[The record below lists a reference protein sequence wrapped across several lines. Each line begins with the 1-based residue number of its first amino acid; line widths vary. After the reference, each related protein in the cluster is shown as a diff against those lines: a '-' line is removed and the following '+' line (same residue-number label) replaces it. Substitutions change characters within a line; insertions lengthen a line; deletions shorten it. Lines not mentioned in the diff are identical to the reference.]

1 MDQQI
6 VKTSSN
12 PVVKTR
18 EFFTEV
24 VTELKKSAWPTRK
37 ELIDSTLV
45 VIVTVL
51 ILGVFVASADVTG
64 DPSRVVGYAG
74 MLFG

>member
-6 VKTSSN
+6 VKASSN

-24 VTELKKSAWPTRK
+24 VAELKKSAWPTRK

-51 ILGVFVASADVTG
+51 ILGVFVASADII
-64 DPSRVVGYAG
+64 
-74 MLFG
+74 FGRIISVLTRGV

>member
-1 MDQQI
+1 MDNQV

-24 VTELKKSAWPTRK
+24 VAELKKSAWPTRK
-37 ELIDSTLV
+37 ELVDSSLV

-51 ILGVFVASADVTG
+51 ILGLFVAGSDIIIGRIIA
-64 DPSRVVGYAG
+64 
-74 MLFG
+74 MLTSGR

>member
-1 MDQQI
+1 MDNQA

-18 EFFTEV
+18 DFFTDV
-24 VTELKKSAWPTRK
+24 VAELKKSAWPTRK
-37 ELIDSTLV
+37 ELVDSSLV

-51 ILGVFVASADVTG
+51 ILGMFVAGADIVIG
-64 DPSRVVGYAG
+64 RVVSALTSG
-74 MLFG
+74 